1 MVGGLGDGSHG
12 LPARKSRAAL
22 DQARAGKV
30 EAPRTRTDGE
40 GRRHGRFALV
50 DAGVSRTDNRR
61 KLCLPGSPVKVSAS
75 ALIVERS
82 APPHQVDEQPDG
94 EHTPDHTEG
103 HGNPTGHPCR

>member
-1 MVGGLGDGSHG
+1 
-12 LPARKSRAAL
+12 
-22 DQARAGKV
+22 
-30 EAPRTRTDGE
+30 
-40 GRRHGRFALV
+40 
-50 DAGVSRTDNRR
+50 
-61 KLCLPGSPVKVSAS
+61 VKVSAS